1 VDFTYSYEFEA
12 WLQSEIAKLER
23 EGIIFALEPVIR
35 SVGEPYGFSP
45 WAYQLT
51 GIRYVLSLV
60 DGIADYI
67 YDVKEKKYC
76 RLPLYK
82 CACVLI
88 KYGDLLIGNGG
99 WSYVSKISVFEAL
112 KKKYHEVAE
121 ELKKLSRSRSKTAME
136 LSKIYEKDLTR
147 IEKAL
152 AYLSY

>member
-1 VDFTYSYEFEA
+1 MDFTYSYEFEN
-12 WLQSEIAKLER
+12 WLQSEIVRLER
-23 EGIIFALEPVIR
+23 EGICLAIEPVIR
-35 SVGEPYGFSP
+35 EAGEPYGFDP

-51 GIRYVLSLV
+51 GIRYVMSLN

-99 WSYVSKISVFEAL
+99 WKYVSKILVIDML
-112 KKKYHEVAE
+112 KKKYGEEAE
-121 ELKKLSRSRSKTAME
+121 ELRRLSKSRSKTAME

-147 IEKAL
+147 IMKAL
-152 AYLSY
+152 EYLSY